1 VGGRRLLPWSLGDA
15 RTLTRGRPRPC
26 ALVNPFRYAGREWD
40 QDARLYYYR
49 ARYYDSRRTQLTRPN
64 GVNTDYTY
72 DNLSR
77 LLSILHKLNG
87 NAIDG
92 ATYTVDNV
100 GNRSTKLNHLN
111 GITDTYTYDAI
122 YQLTQVDQNPGGTPT
137 TTVAYAY
144 DAVGNRL
151 SDLTTAN
158 WTYNSSFHRKNVG
171 AVSLAQISGYTVRR
185 SSGFS
190 ELLQPRSSLFT

>member
-1 VGGRRLLPWSLGDA
+1 
-15 RTLTRGRPRPC
+15 
-26 ALVNPFRYAGREWD
+26 
-40 QDARLYYYR
+40 
-49 ARYYDSRRTQLTRPN
+49 LTRPN

-122 YQLTQVDQNPGGTPT
+122 YQLTQVDQNPGGTPK
-137 TTVAYAY
+137 AYAY

-190 ELLQPRSSLFT
+190 ELLQPPQLTFSLTPGQPVVFSMYSPRRRLLFSVNLTRSAPATPLLLQL